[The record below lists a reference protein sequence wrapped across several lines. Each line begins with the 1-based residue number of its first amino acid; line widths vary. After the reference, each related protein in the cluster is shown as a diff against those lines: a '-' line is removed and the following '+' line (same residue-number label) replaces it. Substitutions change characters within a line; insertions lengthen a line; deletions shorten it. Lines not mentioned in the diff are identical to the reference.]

1 MISLF
6 KKKTREELINK
17 RVENVLTELTS
28 DIECSFTELEQVQI
42 LNEVRRRFAE
52 KLEFE
57 KSECLS
63 KSTDLQVKAKEIS
76 NAIDYLN

>member
-17 RVENVLTELTS
+17 RVENVLIELTS

-52 KLEFE
+52 KLEVQ

>member
-6 KKKTREELINK
+6 IKKTREELIYK

-52 KLEFE
+52 KLEVQ

>member
-17 RVENVLTELTS
+17 RVENVLIELNS

-52 KLEFE
+52 KLEVQ

>member
-17 RVENVLTELTS
+17 RVENVLIELTS

-52 KLEFE
+52 KLEVE

>member
-6 KKKTREELINK
+6 RKKTREELINK

-28 DIECSFTELEQVQI
+28 DIECSFTELEQVKI

-52 KLEFE
+52 KLEVQ

-63 KSTDLQVKAKEIS
+63 KSTYLQVKAKEIT

>member
-1 MISLF
+1 MINLF
-6 KKKTREELINK
+6 RKKTREELINK

-52 KLEFE
+52 KLEVQ

>member
-6 KKKTREELINK
+6 RKKTREELINK
-17 RVENVLTELTS
+17 RVENVLIELTS

-42 LNEVRRRFAE
+42 LNEVRRRFVE
-52 KLEFE
+52 KLEVQ

>member
-6 KKKTREELINK
+6 RKKTREELINK
-17 RVENVLTELTS
+17 RVENVLIELTS

-52 KLEFE
+52 KLEVQ

>member
-52 KLEFE
+52 KLEVQ

>member
-1 MISLF
+1 MINLF
-6 KKKTREELINK
+6 RKKTREELINK
-17 RVENVLTELTS
+17 RVENVLIELTS

-52 KLEFE
+52 KLEVQ

>member
-52 KLEFE
+52 KLEV
-57 KSECLS
+57 KRTECLS
-63 KSTDLQVKAKEIS
+63 KSTDLQVQAKEIS
-76 NAIDYLN
+76 NAVEFLN

>member
-6 KKKTREELINK
+6 RKKTREELINK

-42 LNEVRRRFAE
+42 LNEVRRKFAE
-52 KLEFE
+52 KLEVE